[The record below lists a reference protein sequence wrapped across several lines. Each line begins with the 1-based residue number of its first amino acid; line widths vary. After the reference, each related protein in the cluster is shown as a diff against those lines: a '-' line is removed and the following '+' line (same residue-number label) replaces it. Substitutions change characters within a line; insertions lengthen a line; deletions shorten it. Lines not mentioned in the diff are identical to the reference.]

1 MSSTPIA
8 AYTQP
13 HQLEPLLP
21 QLQLGGLVER
31 TRLVI
36 EKAFRLQHAVAPST
50 RKALQE
56 LVRGMNSYY
65 SNRIE
70 GQGTHPAAP
79 AGCSVSCSKTPCCA
93 AKLPRVR

>member
-1 MSSTPIA
+1 MDLAALSSRNNNPPNKMPTAVVP

-13 HQLEPLLP
+13 HQFEPLLP

-31 TRLVI
+31 TRAVV
-36 EKAFRLQHAVAPST
+36 EKAYRLQHSVAPST
-50 RKALQE
+50 RMALQD

-70 GQGTHPAAP
+70 GQGTHP
-79 AGCSVSCSKTPCCA
+79 
-93 AKLPRVR
+93 